1 MLFLQILLQHAYN
14 QNSRKNYASVP
25 LALAA
30 GGVGATVDRILGLS
44 EKSN

>member
-1 MLFLQILLQHAYN
+1 MH
-14 QNSRKNYASVP
+14 NSKIIGQKYASVP